1 MDDRHH
7 ASAASIAL
15 SGAFLLI
22 GCTLLSVPIDLF
34 EGWLPTPF
42 LPIILVFIYGLDRPS
57 SLPIGLTF
65 GAGLYLDLVLGG
77 AMGPWSMVLLLTQGA
92 ILWQRSYFAG
102 RDIVVLTTGF
112 AIVLV
117 GVLFVYWAALSV
129 IGGRV
134 MPLWSLMAQGTVTLA
149 LFPFALA
156 GFRRFVAPQP
166 VSLGA

>member
-7 ASAASIAL
+7 ATAATIAL

-22 GCTLLSVPIDLF
+22 ACTLLSVPVELF

-42 LPIILVFIYGLDRPS
+42 LPIILVFLYGLDRPS
-57 SLPIGLTF
+57 SMPIGMVF
-65 GAGLYLDLVLGG
+65 GAGLYLDLLMGG
-77 AMGPWSMVLLLTQGA
+77 ALGPWSMVLLLTFAG

-117 GVLFVYWAALSV
+117 GGLIVYWGALSV

-134 MPLWSLMAQGTVTLA
+134 MPIGSLLWQGLVTLIT
-149 LFPFALA
+149 FPFALT
-156 GFRRFVAPQP
+156 GFRHFVAKQP